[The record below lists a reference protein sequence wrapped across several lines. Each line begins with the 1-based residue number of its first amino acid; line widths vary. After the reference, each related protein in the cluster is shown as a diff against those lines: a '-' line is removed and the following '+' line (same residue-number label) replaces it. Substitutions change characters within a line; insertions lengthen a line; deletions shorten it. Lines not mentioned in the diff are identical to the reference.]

1 MPESNLA
8 IDLKQFIQ
16 SMFKMTCKVIKY
28 ENRVY
33 EIYINDNLACQ
44 FKAMN
49 LNEFKYCITRFK
61 LDITKC
67 LIA

>member
-1 MPESNLA
+1 MSESNLA

-16 SMFKMTCKVIKY
+16 FMFKMTCKVIKY
-28 ENRVY
+28 ENHVY
-33 EIYINDNLACQ
+33 EIYINDKLACH

-49 LNEFKYCITRFK
+49 LNEFKYYTTRFK
-61 LDITKC
+61 LDITQC